1 MKKNKEAEKLS
12 ETCNNKKI
20 CTIGFA
26 GKNLREFIQRL
37 QSAGV
42 ARVVDVRLN
51 NTSQLAGYS
60 KKDDL
65 EYVLELVNIKYRHIP
80 ALAPSGELMKAF
92 KSKEI
97 SWEEYVE
104 TYSKMISDQDPAG
117 LVELK
122 EGEKICLL
130 CSEDDPKHCHR
141 RLLAEHLAKKIK
153 GLEVQHL

>member
-1 MKKNKEAEKLS
+1 MKRDKEVEKLG
-12 ETCNNKKI
+12 ETCENKKI

-26 GKNLREFIQRL
+26 GKNLREFIWRL

-42 ARVVDVRLN
+42 TRVVDVRLN

-65 EYVLELVNIKYRHIP
+65 EYILELVNIKYRHVP
-80 ALAPSGELMKAF
+80 ELAPSGELMKAF

-97 SWEEYVE
+97 GWEEYVE
-104 TYSKMISDQDPAG
+104 TYSKLISDKDLAG

-122 EGEKICLL
+122 EGGTTCLL

-141 RLLAEHLAKKIK
+141 RLLAEHLVQNIK